1 MELSGSG
8 ARFSSPSRARTLRSG
23 LSIYQLHVAHTA
35 RWLVVPDVV
44 PTLARSNTT
53 KSSSGGT
60 TRYSSNPPSVKAYSK
75 RFALLLRN
83 SHNLIRIAAS
93 GYSGRRRTR
102 PSSSIGSGLMHS
114 PGRSRRRDAHSVF
127 GRRALAYRC
136 EDFTNGAK
144 VGAGVLVR
152 LHQVAVKVVA
162 H

>member
-8 ARFSSPSRARTLRSG
+8 RLVFDPQAFCAREAAALRTSV
-23 LSIYQLHVAHTA
+23 IYQLHLAHAA
-35 RWLVVPDVV
+35 RGSVVPDVV

-83 SHNLIRIAAS
+83 SHDLIRIAAG

-114 PGRSRRRDAHSVF
+114 PGRSRRP
-127 GRRALAYRC
+127 
-136 EDFTNGAK
+136 
-144 VGAGVLVR
+144 
-152 LHQVAVKVVA
+152 
-162 H
+162 

>member
-1 MELSGSG
+1 MLLGG
-8 ARFSSPSRARTLRSG
+8 ARTASGDSSSKAESVDGALGLGCKILKPLARMKTLRSG
-23 LSIYQLHVAHTA
+23 LSIYQLTFGIYQLHVARAA

-83 SHNLIRIAAS
+83 SHDLIRIAAG

-102 PSSSIGSGLMHS
+102 PSSSIGSGLMRS
-114 PGRSRRRDAHSVF
+114 PGRSRRP
-127 GRRALAYRC
+127 
-136 EDFTNGAK
+136 
-144 VGAGVLVR
+144 
-152 LHQVAVKVVA
+152 
-162 H
+162 